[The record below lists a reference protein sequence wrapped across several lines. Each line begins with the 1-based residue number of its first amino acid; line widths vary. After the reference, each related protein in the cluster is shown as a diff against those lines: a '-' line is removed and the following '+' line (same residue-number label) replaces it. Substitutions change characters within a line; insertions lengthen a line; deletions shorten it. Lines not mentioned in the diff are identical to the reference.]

1 MTLTTTPLE
10 SIPIIADA
18 YCNKGV
24 ALKNLNQYQQAIDAY
39 DNAIRINPND
49 ADAYCGKGVAL
60 QNLNQFQQAIDAYD
74 NAIRINP
81 NYADSLLQQR
91 KRTSKI

>member
-1 MTLTTTPLE
+1 MPM
-10 SIPIIADA
+10 PIAT
-18 YCNKGV
+18 KGV

-39 DNAIRINPND
+39 DNAIRNQSQWCRLPIV
-49 ADAYCGKGVAL
+49 AKEVAL

-91 KRTSKI
+91 KRT

>member
-1 MTLTTTPLE
+1 MPM
-10 SIPIIADA
+10 A

-24 ALKNLNQYQQAIDAY
+24 ALDDLNKYQQAID
-39 DNAIRINPND
+39 P
-49 ADAYCGKGVAL
+49 
-60 QNLNQFQQAIDAYD
+60 YD

-91 KRTSKI
+91 KRT